1 MCNKYVVVDLETT
14 GNSPKKGDKI
24 IQFAACVVED
34 GKIIDQYSS
43 FVNPQACIPPFIE
56 ELTGISEA
64 QVKTAPLFSEIA
76 PKILTMLDGAY
87 FVAHNVLFDL
97 SFLQEE
103 LTNAGYDGF
112 YGSVLDTVELARILL
127 PTADSYKLGELANRE
142 GLIHDRP
149 HQADSDAY
157 VTAELLI
164 MFINRLLRLPR
175 VTILQLLKLS
185 RALKSDIALLI
196 EELLLEKD
204 KEVEELPHDLH
215 IYRGIALRK
224 IPDACT
230 NIEKE
235 EQRNHTYPSRSEEKV
250 ALFMKAFANYE
261 RRNGQF
267 QMMDAIFS
275 ALTDKVHALIEAG
288 TGVGKSLAYL
298 LPSAFFAKGNNQKM
312 VISTYTIQLQQQ
324 LLLNDI
330 PLLKKMLPFEIKAV
344 LLKGKNHYLS
354 LARFEQS
361 LNEEDNNYDT
371 LLTKMQILIWLLETE
386 NGDYDELHLSSGGMR
401 FWDRISHDDVSLE
414 LNKSWLYHDFYLR
427 ARDKAHQVDIIIT
440 NHSLLLTDMVS
451 KSSIMPRYHYCIIDE
466 GHHFEKE
473 ACKHFGEAIDYFS
486 IRVLLNKFGQFEQ
499 MQLYYQLEKLLKN
512 KSGEQSTETP
522 HPFEISQLFE
532 DLIWEMDAFF
542 KTIIAFAKKNTK
554 SRSFQRIT
562 SRLSQNKN
570 SSVLKG
576 ITESGTRL
584 SFLLKDLVDYL
595 DKSVSILNMKESI
608 YTEREKKILQDVSL
622 FAMEIEDY
630 RNKLKELIIDP
641 CEDCVVWIETDD
653 RSAHNSTTIYSQPV
667 TISERLKEHFF
678 SRKRSVIFT
687 SATLSIKNS
696 FRYVL
701 RELGLEPAQCRLEQI
716 PSPFQYEEQVQ
727 LIIPNDLPEINTVP
741 QSEYVSAISEQIISI
756 AEATKGRMLILFTS
770 HEMLRHTHELIK
782 ESGLLQDYVMIAQGI
797 TSGSRSRLTRNFR
810 QFEKAILLGTSSF
823 WEGVDIP
830 GEDLS
835 CLIIVRLPFSH
846 PNEPFTEAKCELI
859 KRTGGN
865 PFSEYSLPEAII
877 RFKQGF
883 GRLIRTNH
891 DRGLVFVFDRRITT
905 TSYGRA
911 FLQSIPS
918 VPVKHMNINEAVDFI
933 QSWL

>member
-34 GKIIDQYSS
+34 GKITAQYSS
-43 FVNPQACIPPFIE
+43 FVNPQVSIPPFIE
-56 ELTGISEA
+56 ELTGISEE

-76 PKILTMLDGAY
+76 PKILTMLEGAY

-142 GLIHDRP
+142 GLAHDRP

-157 VTAELLI
+157 ATAELLI
-164 MFINRLLRLPR
+164 MFINRLLTLPR

-196 EELLLEKD
+196 EDLLLEKD
-204 KEVEELPHDLH
+204 KKVEELPHDLH

-224 IPDACT
+224 NPDEYRDIK
-230 NIEKE
+230 NE
-235 EQRNHTYPSRSEEKV
+235 EQRNNTYPGRAEEKE
-250 ALFMKAFANYE
+250 ALFMKAFPNYE

-275 ALTDKVHALIEAG
+275 AFSDKVHALIEAG

-298 LPSAFFAKGNNQKM
+298 LPSAFFAKEKNEKI

-324 LLLNDI
+324 LLLHDI
-330 PLLKKMLPFEIKAV
+330 PICEKMLPFEIKAV
-344 LLKGKNHYLS
+344 LLKGRNNYLS

-371 LLTKMQILIWLLETE
+371 LLTKMQILVWLLETE

-401 FWDRISHDDVSLE
+401 FWEKISHDDVSLE
-414 LNKSWLYHDFYLR
+414 RNQSWLNHDFYLR
-427 ARDKAHQVDIIIT
+427 AKNKAHQADIIIT

-486 IRVLLNKFGQFEQ
+486 IRVLLNQFGQLDQ
-499 MQLYYQLEKLLKN
+499 MQLYHQLDKLLKS
-512 KSGEQSTETP
+512 KSGEQHAETP
-522 HPFEISQLFE
+522 HPFEISQLYE
-532 DLIWEMDAFF
+532 DLVWEMDEFF
-542 KTIIAFAKKNTK
+542 KTTIAFAKKNTRK
-554 SRSFQRIT
+554 RTFQRIT
-562 SRLSQNKN
+562 CRLSQNKN
-570 SSVLKG
+570 STAWKG
-576 ITESGTRL
+576 MMESGTRF
-584 SFLLKDLVDYL
+584 SFLLKDLLDYL
-595 DKSVSILNMKESI
+595 DKTVSILSMKESI
-608 YTEREKKILQDVSL
+608 NTEKEKKILQDVSS
-622 FAMEIEDY
+622 FAMEIEHY
-630 RNKLKELIIDP
+630 RNKLKDLIIDP

-653 RSAHNSTTIYSQPV
+653 RSAHNSTSIYSQPV
-667 TISERLKEHFF
+667 TISERLKEQFF

-696 FRYVL
+696 FSFIL
-701 RELGLEPAQCRLEQI
+701 RELGLDPEHCRLQQI
-716 PSPFQYEEQVQ
+716 PSPFQYEKQVQ
-727 LIIPNDLPEINTVP
+727 LIIPDDLPEINTVS
-741 QSEYVSAISEQIISI
+741 QTEYVSAISEGIISI

-770 HEMLRHTHELIK
+770 HEMLKQTHELIK
-782 ESGLLQDYVMIAQGI
+782 ESGFLQDYVIIAQGI

-810 QFEKAILLGTSSF
+810 QFDKAILLGTSSF

-846 PNEPFTEAKCELI
+846 PNDPFTEAKCELI
-859 KRTGGN
+859 TKNGGN

-883 GRLIRTNH
+883 GRLIRTNN

-918 VPVKHMNINEAVDFI
+918 VPVKQMSINDAVDFI